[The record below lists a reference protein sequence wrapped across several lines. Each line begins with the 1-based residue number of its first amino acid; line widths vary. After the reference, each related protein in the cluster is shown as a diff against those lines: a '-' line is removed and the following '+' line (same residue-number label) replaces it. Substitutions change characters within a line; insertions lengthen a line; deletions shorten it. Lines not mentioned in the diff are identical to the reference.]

1 MKYHNAMNIFIVGG
15 GEIGTSLAV
24 QLAKDGYKLTLIDRE
39 GSIVDNMGNTAD
51 VICYQGNGASYATL
65 KELNASDADMFI
77 AVTNSDELNILS
89 CMTAHMMG
97 AKHTIARVRDV
108 DYASQNRFY
117 KDKLGLSMTI
127 NPELATAL
135 EVYRLLRF
143 PLATRVEVFAGGR
156 AELVEM
162 SVKEGS
168 PLSEKTLIEINQ
180 SMGINLLIC
189 AVVRDGDAFV
199 PKGDTRLHS
208 GDILYLTGAAEEFRK
223 SFKKLKPCKCT
234 DQAGNYGHDCG
245 KKQGSGAGAFRKHTE
260 SCGDVRRYPC
270 LLRFHVRLR
279 YCQYRRVYRPYG
291 KRRV

>member
-135 EVYRLLRF
+135 EV
-143 PLATRVEVFAGGR
+143 
-156 AELVEM
+156 
-162 SVKEGS
+162 
-168 PLSEKTLIEINQ
+168 
-180 SMGINLLIC
+180 
-189 AVVRDGDAFV
+189 
-199 PKGDTRLHS
+199 
-208 GDILYLTGAAEEFRK
+208 
-223 SFKKLKPCKCT
+223 
-234 DQAGNYGHDCG
+234 
-245 KKQGSGAGAFRKHTE
+245 
-260 SCGDVRRYPC
+260 
-270 LLRFHVRLR
+270 
-279 YCQYRRVYRPYG
+279 
-291 KRRV
+291 